1 MNATTATTA
10 APATPVRSWT
20 IDPSH
25 SAIEF
30 SARHLMITTVK
41 GQFAEFSGT
50 VHFDPAHPASGSAQ
64 VTIAASSI
72 TTRSADRDA
81 HLRSPDFL
89 DVEQFP
95 AISFVSTGI
104 EEVAADGTRFT
115 VVGDLT
121 IHGVTR
127 SVRLATTFEGQG
139 ADPWGNTRAAFLA
152 TTTIDRRDFGLVWN
166 AALESGGVLV
176 SNEIKLTLDVQA
188 IGA

>member
-1 MNATTATTA
+1 MPATTA
-10 APATPVRSWT
+10 ATATPVRTWQ

-25 SAIEF
+25 SAVEF

-41 GQFAEFSGT
+41 GQFAEFDGT
-50 VHFDPAHPASGSAQ
+50 VSFDPAAPATGSAQ
-64 VTIAASSI
+64 VTIAAASI
-72 TTRSADRDA
+72 TTRSVDRDA

-95 AISFVSTGI
+95 SISFVSTGV
-104 EEVAADGTRFT
+104 EEPSADGTRFT
-115 VVGDLT
+115 VVGDLS

-127 SVRLATTFEGQG
+127 QVRLATTFEGQG
-139 ADPWGNTRAAFLA
+139 NDPWGNARVAFLA

>member
-1 MNATTATTA
+1 MTATTVA
-10 APATPVRSWT
+10 TATPVRTWT

-25 SAIEF
+25 SAVEF

-41 GQFAEFSGT
+41 GQFAEFDG
-50 VHFDPAHPASGSAQ
+50 VIAFDPASPESGTAQ
-64 VTIAASSI
+64 VTIATSSI
-72 TTRSADRDA
+72 TTRSADRDT

-89 DVEQFP
+89 DVERFP
-95 AISFVSTGI
+95 SISFVSTGV
-104 EEVAADGTRFT
+104 EDVSADHTTFT
-115 VVGDLT
+115 VVGDLS

-127 SVRLATTFEGQG
+127 PVRLATTFEGQG

-152 TTTIDRRDFGLVWN
+152 TATIDRRDFGLVWN

>member
-1 MNATTATTA
+1 MNTTTA
-10 APATPVRSWT
+10 ATATPVRTWK

-25 SAIEF
+25 SAVEF

-41 GQFAEFSGT
+41 GQFAEFDGT
-50 VHFDPAHPASGSAQ
+50 ISFDPATPATGSAQ

-72 TTRSADRDA
+72 TTRSDDRDT

-95 AISFVSTGI
+95 AISFVSTGV
-104 EEVAADGTRFT
+104 EQLAADGTSFT
-115 VVGDLT
+115 VVGDLS

-127 SVRLATTFEGQG
+127 PVRLATSFEGQG
-139 ADPWGNTRAAFLA
+139 TDPWGNARAAFLA

-188 IGA
+188 IAS